1 MNKVCLTGRI
11 STELEIKK
19 TPTGKSLLDFNLAVK
34 RDYKNDEGKYDADF
48 IHVKAWGGSAD
59 YLGRY
64 AMKGSL
70 IELTGKIVVNEYQ
83 NSEGKKV
90 TSVYVQAD
98 GTEILAQ
105 PQEKKKDNFG
115 SNASRSS
122 ESVDISPDELPFY

>member
-19 TPTGKSLLDFNLAVK
+19 TSTGKSLLDFNLAVK
-34 RDYKNDEGKYDADF
+34 RDYKNEEGKYDADF
-48 IHVKAWGGSAD
+48 IHIKAWGGSAD
-59 YLGRY
+59 FLGRY

-70 IELTGKIVVNEYQ
+70 IEVSGKIVVNEYQ

-90 TSVYVQAD
+90 TSVYVQTD
-98 GTEILAQ
+98 STEILSQ
-105 PQEKKKDNFG
+105 PQKKDNFERIE
-115 SNASRSS
+115 SKSS

>member
-1 MNKVCLTGRI
+1 MNKVCLVGRI

-19 TPTGKSLLDFNLAVK
+19 TSTGKSLLDFNLAVK

-48 IHVKAWGGSAD
+48 IHIKAWGGSAD
-59 YLGRY
+59 YLAKYG
-64 AMKGSL
+64 MKGSL
-70 IELTGKIVVNEYQ
+70 IEVAGKIVVNEYQ

-90 TSVYVQAD
+90 TSVYVQVD

-115 SNASRSS
+115 GIASKSS